1 MSRFNKV
8 NCLNKEQIN
17 GIKIKIAQSGKQKV
31 CILKIN
37 AYYRVVAVKN
47 T

>member
-1 MSRFNKV
+1 MAPSYFQTKSLQNPK
-8 NCLNKEQIN
+8 K
-17 GIKIKIAQSGKQKV
+17 IKIKIAQSGKQKV